1 MELDH
6 FIKLDRR
13 FRDITE
19 LDDSEEAAFRSY
31 AALLLDMEPGLGWN
45 EVLASRVVVIL
56 GEPGSGKTWELRN
69 RAKEMKG
76 QGIPAFFVP
85 LDRLVDA
92 PFPEAIA
99 PKDERAFLE
108 WIGSGKPANFFLDSV
123 DEAKVRKQQ
132 DFAHALDNFVR
143 GIGLSEVHSV
153 RLVIS
158 ARVSEWRGHAD
169 RDELLQR
176 LGGAIQSSEAEKTEG
191 SDKIPE
197 LRIVQLE
204 PLDRQRVRKFAEGA
218 GLQNPVVPTKQCR
231 FEKSVTYEV
240 LGL

>member
-6 FIKLDRR
+6 FIELDRR

-31 AALLLDMEPGLGWN
+31 AIPLLGMEPGLGWN
-45 EVLASRVVVIL
+45 EVLASRIVVIL

-69 RAKEMKG
+69 RAKEMRG
-76 QGIPAFFVP
+76 QGIPAFFVL

-92 PFPEAIA
+92 PLPEAIA
-99 PKDERAFLE
+99 LEDERMFLE
-108 WIGSGKPANFFLDSV
+108 WRESDKPANFFLDSV
-123 DEAKVRKQQ
+123 DEAKVRRQQ
-132 DFAHALDNFVR
+132 DFGCALDHFVR
-143 GIGLSEVHSV
+143 GIGLSEVNRI

-169 RDELLQR
+169 CDELLQR
-176 LGGAIQSSEAEKTEG
+176 LGGAVQPSEAEETEG

-204 PLDRQRVRKFAEGA
+204 PLDRGGSVSSLK
-218 GLQNPVVPTKQCR
+218 VPDCR
-231 FEKSVTYEV
+231 IQPLS
-240 LGL
+240 